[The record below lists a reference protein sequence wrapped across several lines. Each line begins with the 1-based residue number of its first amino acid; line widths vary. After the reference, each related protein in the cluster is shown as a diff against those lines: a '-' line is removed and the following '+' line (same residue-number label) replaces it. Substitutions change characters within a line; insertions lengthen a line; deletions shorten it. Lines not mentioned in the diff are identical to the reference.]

1 MDFSFVTPRRKQK
14 AQARPRLAPMDVDF
28 NDTDDSWLNHP
39 FNQQRA
45 VVESPPPVMSA
56 DEHQNKKR
64 LVSTRMEQEQ
74 QQEQER
80 QASRTPVFSDRAPF
94 TFTMSPPPP
103 PPPPKIETK
112 KEEPPAAAI
121 EEAVRSN
128 DHQPI
133 SPKALRKIYSRRQ
146 RQQQQKSR
154 NSLDDDDSQETNG
167 AWMTESEPEEDTRQQ
182 TTTLGDNNRR
192 LNQQRTNERIQM
204 HRDLPYVI
212 SGYLQLGFNVFMVG
226 TVLIIVVNVLLTI
239 RRDVN
244 SKVQEYSSEIL
255 HEIATCS
262 KQYADNQ
269 CDPLK
274 RVPAME
280 PLCVAWESCMHRDP
294 TKVGRAKVS
303 AETLAEIVNGFI
315 DPISFKT
322 MLFFVLLFVGTL
334 LVSNFAFGA
343 YRQNRVQ
350 KQYVRRRQHLHIMP
364 PQQQSKRS
372 QIQQQQQP
380 RRRRAAAGTLPPP
393 STVLS

>member
-1 MDFSFVTPRRKQK
+1 
-14 AQARPRLAPMDVDF
+14 
-28 NDTDDSWLNHP
+28 
-39 FNQQRA
+39 
-45 VVESPPPVMSA
+45 
-56 DEHQNKKR
+56 
-64 LVSTRMEQEQ
+64 MEQEK
-74 QQEQER
+74 EQEKEQR
-80 QASRTPVFSDRAPF
+80 ALHAPVFSDSAPF

-103 PPPPKIETK
+103 TVESKQ
-112 KEEPPAAAI
+112 EEPPMAI
-121 EEAVRSN
+121 DKAVRST

-133 SPKALRKIYSRRQ
+133 SPKALRKIYSRRRH
-146 RQQQQKSR
+146 RQQQQQQQMTRRSF
-154 NSLDDDDSQETNG
+154 DDEDDSQETTTINGGG
-167 AWMTESEPEEDTRQQ
+167 AWLTESETEEQKTESD
-182 TTTLGDNNRR
+182 RR
-192 LNQQRTNERIQM
+192 VVQQRTNERLQM

-212 SGYLQLGFNVFMVG
+212 SGYLQLGFNIFMVG
-226 TVLIIVVNVLLTI
+226 TVLVIVVNVLLTI

-269 CDPLK
+269 CDPLM

-350 KQYVRRRQHLHIMP
+350 KQHVRGRQTLHVMP
-364 PQQQSKRS
+364 PLQQQQQQPKRS
-372 QIQQQQQP
+372 QNQQP
-380 RRRRAAAGTLPPP
+380 RRRRALPANGNTAAALLPPP
-393 STVLS
+393 PPSSY